1 MKALQ
6 LKSLELDLAAEALKI
21 ARTKPD
27 VLRKYLFNRL
37 WQAGMLWST
46 KLKENLVLSGHF

>member
-1 MKALQ
+1 MKTLQ

-27 VLRKYLFNRL
+27 VLRKYSFNRL
-37 WQAGMLWST
+37 LQERMLCST
-46 KLKENLVLSGHF
+46 KLKEILVLSGHF